1 MKIIDPWLIGII
13 VFDSSWVSLE
23 VTNLDAIIFQVSKGK
38 HVFIRTGPQG
48 RGTIHGEDYS
58 TFSGFL
64 LFKIDDVTTYWPV
77 WINIFPEK

>member
-1 MKIIDPWLIGII
+1 MTPPPTVIH
-13 VFDSSWVSLE
+13 
-23 VTNLDAIIFQVSKGK
+23 LDAIIFQVSKGK

-64 LFKIDDVTTYWPV
+64 LFKIDDVTTHWHRWRHYTLWPV
-77 WINIFPEK
+77 WINIFPENK